1 MNVVFMMSDT
11 LRADHLSCY
20 GNDWIHTPNIEAF
33 AERSAVFDK
42 AYTASF
48 ATIPNRTD
56 LMTGRYGEPLHPWL
70 PLHWDALTYVEILRE
85 NGFVTQLINDTPHLI
100 NAGHGFDR
108 PFHAWLMIRGNE
120 VDRFRMDS
128 LPVDFPTKDLSKII
142 ARPANRSDAQYLRNV
157 RYRRTEE
164 DYFSA
169 QLYGTACEWLEM
181 NRGHEN
187 FFLWIDGFDPH
198 EPWDPPQHYLDLYE
212 TDYDGDVFLQHIRV
226 PPEAM
231 TEAEM
236 SHLKA
241 TYAAS
246 VTLVDR
252 WWGELFKTLER
263 LGMMD
268 DTAVIVTADHGTYLC
283 EHGKVM
289 GKSPPLYDQAAR
301 VPLLIRLPDGTG
313 AGKRFNA
320 LAQAPDIMPTIL
332 DLAGLPIPDTVQG
345 KSLLPVLRGE
355 AEDIRELAFS
365 GTAPNA
371 TADQALIT
379 VRDGRWMLHDF
390 TDRDRWE
397 LYDGENDPAQ
407 ECNVIEEHP
416 QEADRLHGGLL
427 EFLKTHDAPPQIVR
441 WFETG
446 DKGDMTG
453 YRYRPPGYEN
463 FETYWNWILDS
474 KIVPE

>member
-1 MNVVFMMSDT
+1 MNIIFMMSDT
-11 LRADHLSCY
+11 LRADHLSPY
-20 GNDWIHTPNIEAF
+20 GNDWIHTPNIDAF
-33 AERSAVFDK
+33 AKQAAVFDR
-42 AYTASF
+42 AYCASF

-70 PLHWDALTYVEILRE
+70 PLQWDALTSVEVLRE

-100 NAGHGFDR
+100 NGGHGFDR
-108 PFHAWLMIRGNE
+108 PFNAWLMIRGNE

-128 LPVDFPTKDLSKII
+128 LPVDFPTRDISKISP
-142 ARPANRSDAQYLRNV
+142 RPANRSDAQYLRNV

-164 DYFSA
+164 DYFAA
-169 QLYGTACEWLEM
+169 QLYTAACEWLEM
-181 NRGHEN
+181 NQGHEQ

-198 EPWDPPQHYLDLYE
+198 EPWDPPQHYVDLYE
-212 TDYDGDVFLQHIRV
+212 DDYDGDVFLQHIKV

-231 TEAEM
+231 TEAEIN
-236 SHLKA
+236 HLKA
-241 TYAAS
+241 TYAGS
-246 VTLVDR
+246 VSLVDR

-263 LGMMD
+263 LHMLE
-268 DTAVIVTADHGTYLC
+268 DTTVIVMADHGTYLA

-289 GKSPPLYDQAAR
+289 GKTDPLYDQVAQ
-301 VPLLIRLPDGTG
+301 VPLIIRLPDATG
-313 AGKRFNA
+313 AGKRFDA

-355 AEDIRELAFS
+355 TDEHREFAIS
-365 GTAPNA
+365 GVAPNA
-371 TADQALIT
+371 LTDEAIIT

-390 TDRDRWE
+390 SDRDRCE
-397 LYDGENDPAQ
+397 LYDAEADPAQ
-407 ECNVIEEHP
+407 ERNVVNDHP
-416 QEADRLHGGLL
+416 AEAARLHAALL
-427 EFLKTHDAPPQIVR
+427 DFLKTHDAPPQIVR

-446 DKGDMTG
+446 HKGDMEG
-453 YRYRPPGYEN
+453 YRYRPPG
-463 FETYWNWILDS
+463 FEKFQTYWNWILDS